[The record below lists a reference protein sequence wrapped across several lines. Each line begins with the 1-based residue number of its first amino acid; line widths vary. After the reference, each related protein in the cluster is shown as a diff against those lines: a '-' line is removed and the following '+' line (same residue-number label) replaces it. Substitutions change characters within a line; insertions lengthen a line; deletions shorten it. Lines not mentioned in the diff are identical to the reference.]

1 MASEEAVH
9 LLSDAARSPGPSPNA
24 PGARKG
30 APDSWSGGLL
40 SLPLSVRRGVE
51 IGALAMTDQG
61 VVSGTSILTS
71 IIVAR
76 GCGQEAFGVFV
87 LGMSI
92 VLLVLE
98 LQGALISTPYLVNSP
113 PLSGEPARRYG
124 GSALLHQLALAA
136 AVGCCLAL
144 GTLVLTSW
152 DARMTVVGWALALG
166 VPFIILRDFLRRHC
180 FARRKYGSA
189 FRMDLG
195 VGFLQLGLVGAL
207 AAASWLSASRSLAIV
222 AAASGVGAVI
232 WLRANRADFAPRLR
246 DAIVDAR
253 LHWTVGRWVFAS
265 GVLWAAAAQ
274 LYPWLLAV
282 LRGAA
287 DVGAWGSAMGICAVL
302 NVPFL
307 AGQNV
312 LGPRI
317 ARARAA
323 RDVSGF
329 CVFVLRTSG
338 GFAVVLLSSA
348 LPLLLFGGR
357 LLGLLYGRPYAV
369 YGSVVSLL
377 ALSMALLA
385 ASFTVSRGLFCL
397 ERADLDFLVNL
408 VPFAVLLTV
417 GPVLV
422 RGRGV
427 LGAAVTVLLAYAV
440 ATGLRVVALLF
451 AASRAVDAHSS

>member
-1 MASEEAVH
+1 
-9 LLSDAARSPGPSPNA
+9 
-24 PGARKG
+24 
-30 APDSWSGGLL
+30 
-40 SLPLSVRRGVE
+40 
-51 IGALAMTDQG
+51 
-61 VVSGTSILTS
+61 
-71 IIVAR
+71 
-76 GCGQEAFGVFV
+76 
-87 LGMSI
+87 
-92 VLLVLE
+92 
-98 LQGALISTPYLVNSP
+98 
-113 PLSGEPARRYG
+113 
-124 GSALLHQLALAA
+124 
-136 AVGCCLAL
+136 
-144 GTLVLTSW
+144 
-152 DARMTVVGWALALG
+152 
-166 VPFIILRDFLRRHC
+166 
-180 FARRKYGSA
+180 
-189 FRMDLG
+189 MDLG